1 MSENKALYILASYDD
16 ETEKYLSGIQSKLY
30 EAGFE
35 GWQTKNIPM
44 HITLESFPTDQEKDL
59 IERVKRVASETSSFE
74 VTFNH
79 IGIFQGGNT
88 MFIEPNTNAALL
100 KLRETFGSSYH
111 WTPHTTML
119 IEEPEVICQALP
131 HVISAF
137 GPFEGKVTTL
147 HLYEFFPARHILSV
161 DLLP

>member
-1 MSENKALYILASYDD
+1 MADNKALYVLAGYDD
-16 ETEKYLSGIQSKLY
+16 ETEKYLAGIQNKLY
-30 EAGFE
+30 QEGFE
-35 GWQTKNIPM
+35 GWQTRNIPM
-44 HITLESFPTDQEKDL
+44 HITLESFPTEQEEEL
-59 IERVKRVASETSSFE
+59 VERVKKVASETSSFE

-79 IGIFQGGNT
+79 VGIFHDGNT

-119 IEEPEVICQALP
+119 IEKPEVICQALP

-137 GPFEGKVTTL
+137 DPFKGRVEVL
-147 HLYEFFPARHILSV
+147 HLYEFFPTRHILSV
-161 DLLP
+161 PLLP